1 MDPASM
7 DLKGKYA
14 EICKKYAKIC
24 INMQANAK
32 YAIMKFICTNMQK
45 YALPTLL
52 MPAGL
57 SRAETVTPGTKT
69 LKLGPAPSQELQVQ
83 CQRRYTLIQ
92 ALRVIMIAVHSSSSQ
107 A

>member
-24 INMQANAK
+24 INMQAYAK

-52 MPAGL
+52 MGQ
-57 SRAETVTPGTKT
+57 TVLVPEDYK
-69 LKLGPAPSQELQVQ
+69 LQV
-83 CQRRYTLIQ
+83 CHPGPTVNL
-92 ALRVIMIAVHSSSSQ
+92 AGPGLTAGGPPP
-107 A
+107 

>member
-52 MPAGL
+52 MPGHWPAG
-57 SRAETVTPGTKT
+57 GQ
-69 LKLGPAPSQELQVQ
+69 PSHSVELAS
-83 CQRRYTLIQ
+83 CD
-92 ALRVIMIAVHSSSSQ
+92 S
-107 A
+107 

>member
-24 INMQANAK
+24 INMQAYAK

-52 MPAGL
+52 MMPTQPGL
-57 SRAETVTPGTKT
+57 GGRGCA
-69 LKLGPAPSQELQVQ
+69 GPASLSGLWPGPRL
-83 CQRRYTLIQ
+83 RRD
-92 ALRVIMIAVHSSSSQ
+92 SD
-107 A
+107 

>member
-24 INMQANAK
+24 INMQAYAK

-45 YALPTLL
+45 YALPTSSLL
-52 MPAGL
+52 MPRCHGIR
-57 SRAETVTPGTKT
+57 S
-69 LKLGPAPSQELQVQ
+69 
-83 CQRRYTLIQ
+83 LIPNGGS
-92 ALRVIMIAVHSSSSQ
+92 AIKI
-107 A
+107 

>member
-24 INMQANAK
+24 INMQAYAK

-52 MPAGL
+52 M
-57 SRAETVTPGTKT
+57 TGTYAFGS
-69 LKLGPAPSQELQVQ
+69 LA
-83 CQRRYTLIQ
+83 
-92 ALRVIMIAVHSSSSQ
+92 A
-107 A
+107 